1 MAKPNTPFR
10 KVQEANRRKS
20 PFEQWQE
27 NRRERMLDWSQVQPT
42 QILVAMAAASQAG
55 ATLVFGP
62 AMGGAG
68 VCLRVWHGDDKW
80 TEYAATAEAFNQLLE
95 MVIEHYQS
103 SSEDIYLALGLP
115 SPFGEE
121 EPATR

>member
-1 MAKPNTPFR
+1 MAKANTPFR
-10 KVQEANRRKS
+10 KVAESKARMS
-20 PFEQWQE
+20 PFEKWQE
-27 NRRERMLDWSQVQPT
+27 NRRERSLDWSQVSQVNVV
-42 QILVAMAAASQAG
+42 VAMAASSQAG

-80 TEYAATAEAFNQLLE
+80 TEYASTAEAFNQLLE

-103 SSEDIYLALGLP
+103 SSEDIYLALGLA
-115 SPFGEE
+115 SPFVEE
-121 EPATR
+121 VPAK

>member
-1 MAKPNTPFR
+1 MAKANTPFR
-10 KVQEANRRKS
+10 KVVDAKARKS

-27 NRRERMLDWSQVQPT
+27 NRRERMLNWAEVQPT

-80 TEYAATAEAFNQLLE
+80 TEYASTAEAFNQLLE
-95 MVIEHYQS
+95 MVIDHYQS
-103 SSEDIYLALGLP
+103 SSEDIYQALGLP
-115 SPFGEE
+115 SPFSQE
-121 EPATR
+121 

>member
-1 MAKPNTPFR
+1 MAKTNTPFR
-10 KVQEANRRKS
+10 KVQESKARMS
-20 PFEQWQE
+20 PFEKWQE
-27 NRRERMLDWSQVQPT
+27 NRKERSIDWARVEST
-42 QILVAMAAASQAG
+42 GILVAMAASSQAG

-80 TEYAATAEAFNQLLE
+80 TEYASTAEAFNQLLE

-103 SSEDIYLALGLP
+103 TSEDIYMALGIEN
-115 SPFGEE
+115 PFSTES
-121 EPATR
+121 

>member
-1 MAKPNTPFR
+1 MANAKTPFR
-10 KVQEANRRKS
+10 KVAEAKARKS
-20 PFEQWQE
+20 PFEQWNE
-27 NRRERMLDWSQVQPT
+27 NRRERMLNWSEVQPT

-80 TEYAATAEAFNQLLE
+80 TEYASTAEAFNQLLE

-103 SSEDIYLALGLP
+103 TSEDIYQALGLP
-115 SPFGEE
+115 SPFNEE
-121 EPATR
+121 VAAN

>member
-1 MAKPNTPFR
+1 MAKPTTPFR
-10 KVQEANRRKS
+10 KVQESKARMS
-20 PFEQWQE
+20 PFEKWQE
-27 NRRERMLDWSQVQPT
+27 NRKERSIDWTRVEAT
-42 QILVAMAAASQAG
+42 GIMVAMAASSQAG

-80 TEYAATAEAFNQLLE
+80 TEYASTAEALNQLLE

-103 SSEDIYLALGLP
+103 SSEDIYQALGLEN
-115 SPFGEE
+115 PFLTVSE
-121 EPATR
+121 

>member
-1 MAKPNTPFR
+1 MAKTNTPFR
-10 KVQEANRRKS
+10 KVQESKARQS
-20 PFEQWQE
+20 PFERWQE
-27 NRRERMLDWSQVQPT
+27 NRKERSIDWSRVEPT
-42 QILVAMAAASQAG
+42 AIMVAMAASSQAG

-80 TEYAATAEAFNQLLE
+80 TEYASTAEALNQLLE

-103 SSEDIYLALGLP
+103 SSEDIYLALGIEN
-115 SPFGEE
+115 PFLSQS
-121 EPATR
+121 

>member
-1 MAKPNTPFR
+1 MAKANTPFR

-27 NRRERMLDWSQVQPT
+27 NRRERVLNWADVRPT
-42 QILVAMAAASQAG
+42 QILVVMAAASQAG

-80 TEYAATAEAFNQLLE
+80 TEYAASAEAFNQLLE
-95 MVIEHYQS
+95 MVIEYYQS
-103 SSEDIYLALGLP
+103 SSEDIYLSLGLP
-115 SPFGEE
+115 SPFSQPELE
-121 EPATR
+121 TD